1 VKPPRGAC
9 VLGFAPHSG
18 WAAVVVIGGTP
29 WAPAVLARERVTLA
43 DEALAGSKQPYHA
56 IEALPLPEARM
67 RLAALESSAARLAGA
82 AIGQLVRIAR
92 AAGIEPCA
100 AGILDSAGRSG
111 ATLEAILAS
120 HALIHTA
127 DGNHFREAVSG
138 GCAAHGL
145 AVVRIRQRDLAGEA
159 ARSLRRT
166 PRALTATL
174 TQLGR
179 EAGPPWGADQ
189 KAAALIAWLLLARG
203 V

>member
-1 VKPPRGAC
+1 
-9 VLGFAPHSG
+9 
-18 WAAVVVIGGTP
+18 VVVIGGTRS
-29 WAPAVLARERVTLA
+29 APRLLARERVTLA
-43 DEALAGSKQPYHA
+43 DERLAGSKQPYHA
-56 IEALPLPEARM
+56 IEALPLPEARAQ
-67 RLAALESSAARLAGA
+67 LAALESSAARLAAA
-82 AIGQLVRIAR
+82 AIGQLVQIAR

-100 AGILDSAGRSG
+100 AGILDSAGRRG

-127 DGNHFREAVSG
+127 DGNHFREALNA
-138 GCAAHGL
+138 GCAVQGL
-145 AVVRIRQRDLAGEA
+145 PVVRIRQRDLAREA
-159 ARSLRRT
+159 AAGLRRA

-179 EAGPPWGADQ
+179 AAGPPWGADQ